1 MKFNHKELQI
11 LSVVIA
17 AWGLIFVTSGAVMN
31 QSKKVVTK
39 NIYTVDVATKQISM
53 VQAKKNEVILKDLT
67 INEGTPI
74 SMNIKDYLENPEQIS
89 DTMLTLLSKGLD
101 TSAVNINQPGTYT
114 YTISYKKKTYQAKI
128 NVIAKQLPKVNI
140 TLKEKNIPTTGTI
153 SRNIRDY
160 IYEEITDEVYNN
172 MILDLKEVIAHQKIP
187 GRYKYSIIYNDV
199 TYYGD
204 FIIHE
209 PVETAN
215 TTIICPADATQ
226 DPNNNTCICQ
236 VGTYNPEKKTCE

>member
-1 MKFNHKELQI
+1 
-11 LSVVIA
+11 
-17 AWGLIFVTSGAVMN
+17 MN
-31 QSKKVVTK
+31 QSRKVVTK
-39 NIYTVDVATKQISM
+39 HTYSVDVATKQISL
-53 VQAKKNEVILKDLT
+53 VQAKKNEVILKDITLD
-67 INEGTPI
+67 EGTPI
-74 SMNIKDYLENPEQIS
+74 SMNIKDYLENPDQIS
-89 DTMLTLLSKGLD
+89 DSVLTLLSKGLD
-101 TSAVNINQPGTYT
+101 TSAVNAKQPGTYT
-114 YTISYKKKTYQAKI
+114 YTITYKKKIYQAKI
-128 NVIAKQLPKVNI
+128 YIVAKKLPNVTI

-160 IYEEITDEVYNN
+160 IYEEVYNN

-209 PVETAN
+209 PVETA
-215 TTIICPADATQ
+215 TTTVVCPANATQ

-236 VGTYNPEKKTCE
+236 AGTYNPDTKTCE